1 MGNDESPEE
10 QLSSFAEELED
21 VKGMCECVESR
32 CLFLLD
38 EFGKR
43 FGYEKLFIHST
54 SIESGLA
61 LGWSLMEYLS
71 KQHQTFTLFAT
82 HYLPERIKLIYND

>member
-10 QLSSFAEELED
+10 QLSSFAGEFED
-21 VKGMCECVESR
+21 VKGMCECMESR

-43 FGYEKLFIHST
+43 FNYE
-54 SIESGLA
+54 E
-61 LGWSLMEYLS
+61 
-71 KQHQTFTLFAT
+71 
-82 HYLPERIKLIYND
+82 